1 MSIAPNQEG
10 RNVDLDRVNLVISLI
25 KLNIVTFHG
34 ILGMESHEMYLLWK
48 SKNTNNI
55 IPLFY
60 VVNINQLCHINS
72 VLCSSPKDVIVWENF
87 LEKLIVG
94 GPFIIKGSAP
104 WEVYFYSIQVN
115 SKGKPLQ
122 PLLGAEPKMEIPG
135 KQKSSVLYKPKI
147 YLRKVSVFIN
157 PVLQIHLLL
166 TSLRKPL
173 S

>member
-1 MSIAPNQEG
+1 MVFSGWRTMKCIIYE
-10 RNVDLDRVNLVISLI
+10 NL
-25 KLNIVTFHG
+25 KH
-34 ILGMESHEMYLLWK
+34 
-48 SKNTNNI
+48 NNI

-60 VVNINQLCHINS
+60 VVNNNRICHINS

-87 LEKLIVG
+87 LETNCGRSLYNQRKCPMG
-94 GPFIIKGSAP
+94 N
-104 WEVYFYSIQVN
+104 YFYSIQVN

-135 KQKSSVLYKPKI
+135 KEKSSVLYKPKI

-157 PVLQIHLLL
+157 PVLRIHLLL